1 MKFAVIVVDIHKDA
15 LKGSPDN
22 LLVQQRRAIIPRIK
36 FLVDE
41 ARKLNGVIVFA
52 LGSYFEKDFLFK
64 GKLHPFAIRGTKGAE
79 LIDEF
84 EVHAED
90 INLPK
95 RRFSAFFRTD
105 LDITLRTLNLDTI
118 AVAGINT
125 DDCVFSTAIDGI
137 CNDLNV
143 VVISDCTA
151 ARNREIHETMI
162 SILSNSTNYPLLRV
176 RTAEEFLAEA
186 KENRILEA

>member
-1 MKFAVIVVDIHKDA
+1 MKTAVIVIDMHKDA
-15 LKGSPDN
+15 LEGSPDN
-22 LLVQQRRAIIPRIK
+22 PLSQQRRAIIPRIK

-52 LGSYFEKDFLFK
+52 LDSFFEKDFLFK
-64 GKLHPFAIRGTKGAE
+64 GKLRPFAIRGTKGAE
-79 LIDEF
+79 LIDEL
-84 EVHAED
+84 EVHSED
-90 INLPK
+90 IILPK

-105 LDITLRTLNLDTI
+105 LDITLRTLDVDTI

-125 DDCVFSTAIDGI
+125 DVCVFSTALDGI

-151 ARNREIHETMI
+151 ARNPEIHEKMI
-162 SILSNSTNYPLLRV
+162 SILSNTTTYPLLRV
-176 RTAEEFLAEA
+176 RTAEEFLAEV
-186 KENRILEA
+186 KENRILKA